1 MILRRR
7 CTPQSPP
14 PSVQWKPRWAIFKST
29 ILPTSSP
36 GCCPICPQGTTLSSY
51 VKVGDCFKGAAW
63 PSGLCVGLVS
73 GHPGYESRSDPVCG
87 FVMGRPEFISSA
99 TFVNRELFASS
110 RLEFLILLPTW
121 GNPDSAILE
130 IFACGIWNPG
140 PWNPECSC
148 RNPESQWLLESRIQV
163 PLKKIW
169 NPLPGIRNPESKT
182 VLDSLR
188 LRFLIRFCFIWFIC
202 FYYTYLIGTPAN

>member
-7 CTPQSPP
+7 CTPQSLP
-14 PSVQWKPRWAIFKST
+14 PSVQWKPRWAILKSM
-29 ILPTSSP
+29 ILPTSSRGSSP
-36 GCCPICPQGTTLSSY
+36 NRPLGTRLSSY
-51 VKVGDCFKGAAW
+51 VKVGDCFKEEAW

-73 GHPGYESRSDPVCG
+73 GRPGYESRSDPVCG

-99 TFVNRELFASS
+99 TFVNSELFASS
-110 RLEFLILLPTW
+110 RLEFLILLPMW

-140 PWNPECSC
+140 PWNPEYSC
-148 RNPESQWLLESRIQV
+148 RNPESQWQLESRIQV

-169 NPLPGIRNPESKT
+169 NPVTGIRNTWRGIQNPRLSWIP
-182 VLDSLR
+182 LDCG
-188 LRFLIRFCFIWFIC
+188 F
-202 FYYTYLIGTPAN
+202 